1 MIGASRVGFAEGWG
15 MRVDAKR
22 TGSIGG
28 KLVSALRGV
37 LPGAFIQPSNQDLI
51 ALYKLRY
58 RIALDEGKFDS
69 AMIFLDK
76 ILEVEPSNVEARL
89 LKGELY
95 HRHIRDYGRAV
106 DTYSRL
112 LRIVSERDREI
123 TTRARAGLSELMEL
137 LS

>member
-1 MIGASRVGFAEGWG
+1 MDITVSVVGGVG

-37 LPGAFIQPSNQDLI
+37 LPDAFIQPSSQELI
-51 ALYKLRY
+51 ALYRLRY

-69 AMIFLDK
+69 ALIFLDK
-76 ILEVEPSNVEARL
+76 ILEVEPANAEAKL

-95 HRHIRDYGRAV
+95 HRHLRDYGRAV
-106 DTYSRL
+106 ETYSRVI
-112 LRIVSERDREI
+112 RVANERDREI
-123 TTRARAGLSELMEL
+123 SNRARAGLTELMEL

>member
-1 MIGASRVGFAEGWG
+1 

-22 TGSIGG
+22 TESIGG

-37 LPGAFIQPSNQDLI
+37 LPGAFVQPSRQDLV

-76 ILEVEPSNVEARL
+76 LLEVEPANVEARL

-112 LRIVSERDREI
+112 IRMAGERDREYSN
-123 TTRARAGLSELMEL
+123 RARASLTELMEL

>member
-1 MIGASRVGFAEGWG
+1 MG

-37 LPGAFIQPSNQDLI
+37 LPGAFVQPSQQDLV

-69 AMIFLDK
+69 ALIFLDK
-76 ILEVEPSNVEARL
+76 ILEVEPANVEARL

-112 LRIVSERDREI
+112 IRMTTERDREI
-123 TTRARAGLSELMEL
+123 SSRARAGLSELMEL

>member
-1 MIGASRVGFAEGWG
+1 MG

-37 LPGAFIQPSNQDLI
+37 LPGAFIQPTRQDLV

-69 AMIFLDK
+69 ALIFLDK
-76 ILEVEPSNVEARL
+76 ILEVEPANTEARL

-112 LRIVSERDREI
+112 LRMTGERDREI
-123 TTRARAGLSELMEL
+123 STRARAGLSELMEL

>member
-1 MIGASRVGFAEGWG
+1 

-37 LPGAFIQPSNQDLI
+37 LPGAFVQPSNQDLV

-69 AMIFLDK
+69 ALIFLDK
-76 ILEVEPSNVEARL
+76 ILEVEPANVEARL
-89 LKGELY
+89 LKGEVY
-95 HRHIRDYGRAV
+95 HRHTRDYGRAV

-112 LRIVSERDREI
+112 LRIAGERDREI
-123 TTRARAGLSELMEL
+123 SNRARAGLTELMEM

>member
-1 MIGASRVGFAEGWG
+1 

-37 LPGAFIQPSNQDLI
+37 LPGAFVQPSNQDLV

-76 ILEVEPSNVEARL
+76 LLEVEPGNVEARL

-112 LRIVSERDREI
+112 LRMTSERDREI
-123 TTRARAGLSELMEL
+123 STRARAGLTELMEL

>member
-1 MIGASRVGFAEGWG
+1 

-37 LPGAFIQPSNQDLI
+37 LPGAFVQPSNQDLV

-58 RIALDEGKFDS
+58 RIALEEGKYDS
-69 AMIFLDK
+69 ALIFLDK
-76 ILEVEPSNVEARL
+76 ILEVEPANAEARL

-95 HRHIRDYGRAV
+95 HRHMRDYGRAV

-112 LRIVSERDREI
+112 LRMASERDREI
-123 TTRARAGLSELMEL
+123 SIRARAGLTELMEL

>member
-1 MIGASRVGFAEGWG
+1 MG

-37 LPGAFIQPSNQDLI
+37 LPGAFIQPSKQDLV

-58 RIALDEGKFDS
+58 RIAKDEGKFDS
-69 AMIFLDK
+69 ALIFLDK
-76 ILEVEPSNVEARL
+76 ILEVEPANVEARL

-95 HRHIRDYGRAV
+95 HRHIRDYRRAV

-112 LRIVSERDREI
+112 IRISSERDREI
-123 TTRARAGLSELMEL
+123 SNRARAGLSELMEL

>member
-1 MIGASRVGFAEGWG
+1 

-37 LPGAFIQPSNQDLI
+37 LPGAFVQPSRQDLV

-69 AMIFLDK
+69 AIIFLDK
-76 ILEVEPSNVEARL
+76 ILEVEPANVEARL

-112 LRIVSERDREI
+112 IRMAGERDREI
-123 TTRARAGLSELMEL
+123 SNRARAGLSELMEL